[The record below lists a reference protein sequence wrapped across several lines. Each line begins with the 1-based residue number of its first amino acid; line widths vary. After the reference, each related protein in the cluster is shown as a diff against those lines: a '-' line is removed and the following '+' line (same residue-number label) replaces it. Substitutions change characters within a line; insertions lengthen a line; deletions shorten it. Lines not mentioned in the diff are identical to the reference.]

1 MPTYSHICKNCN
13 QEFED
18 TYSIH
23 ASVPTTCPLCNVDGY
38 VTRQIYGL
46 TTSIVELAGRE
57 LVQKLW
63 KEGKDMARQA
73 RKDERLARN
82 LYGSNDDK

>member
-1 MPTYSHICKNCN
+1 MPTYEHKCEACQ

-23 ASVPTTCPLCNVDGY
+23 AAVPTVCPLCNAEGQVKRLISGN
-38 VTRQIYGL
+38 V
-46 TTSIVELAGRE
+46 SANVELTGRE

-63 KEGKDMARQA
+63 KEGKDLARQA
-73 RKDERLARN
+73 RKDEKLART
-82 LYGSNDDK
+82 LYGSNDD

>member
-1 MPTYSHICKNCN
+1 MPTYDHICQACN

-23 ASVPTTCPLCNVDGY
+23 ADIPNVCPLCKTEG
-38 VTRQIYGL
+38 QIRRL
-46 TTSIVELAGRE
+46 ISCQVSANVELTGRE

-63 KEGKDMARQA
+63 KEGKDLARQA
-73 RKDERLARN
+73 RKDEKLARS
-82 LYGSNDDK
+82 LYGSNDD